1 MFNTNRSIASELG
14 RALSSLHGWYNST
27 DIEALQTLLCI
38 HMLEDD
44 DGYAQM
50 ADVRREVGIAPDKM
64 TRCTRLLMGMNK
76 SAPLSILGGNAARSP
91 LIIMVN
97 YENSPSVK
105 RLGLTSAGRAIV
117 SDIITPLLK
126 RENRINEL
134 KEQILAQEDRITEL
148 EHGQICLKQNI
159 ETLGF
164 NPQVLSKSFGDN
176 AIFWD
181 RAALML
187 KAILDD
193 MSRLTPNEMYDLGL
207 PSIQK
212 VMMEMPGFNP
222 NENHSSS
229 EHDAAAHYKGYA
241 FAYIRSMR
249 TDE

>member
-1 MFNTNRSIASELG
+1 MLNTNRSIASELG
-14 RALSSLHGWYNST
+14 QALSTLHSWYNST

-117 SDIITPLLK
+117 SDIITPLHK
-126 RENRINEL
+126 RENRIKEL
-134 KEQILAQEDRITEL
+134 KEQI
-148 EHGQICLKQNI
+148 HGQICLKQNI
-159 ETLGF
+159 EALGF
-164 NPQVLSKSFGDN
+164 NPQVLSQSSGDN
-176 AIFWD
+176 AIFRD

-187 KAILDD
+187 KAIIND

-207 PSIQK
+207 PSVQK

-229 EHDAAAHYKGYA
+229 GHDAAERHKG
-241 FAYIRSMR
+241 FTFSCIRSMR